1 MGFLFLHADVP
12 TALPLE
18 PAVDAAG
25 YRFVPSSRLFDEVV
39 CLTNVEDAL
48 ERLSTQPV
56 QGLIVDLRI
65 VGIRAA
71 LHRIRADW
79 PLLPLLV
86 VVPTEQ
92 PELINLAHPLRAR
105 CLVAPLQAADV
116 ERFIRHAQGFCPV
129 ERKELDGYLSRFG
142 QDYELTTREHAL
154 VAAGLEGV
162 RRSELLAR
170 FRISENTLKSQVR
183 GLLRKTGQASMDALM
198 RSVLRDVLSQQVER
212 SPNSERS
219 AEADRH
225 TSIPPPLSF
234 G

>member
-12 TALPLE
+12 TGLPLE
-18 PAVDAAG
+18 FNAAG
-25 YRFVPSSRLFDEVV
+25 TTHHLSEACRVRDEVV
-39 CLTNVEDAL
+39 CLTNLEQAL
-48 ERLSTQPV
+48 GRLKAQPV

-65 VGIRAA
+65 PGVREQLI
-71 LHRIRADW
+71 HIRADW

-86 VVPTEQ
+86 VVPTDQ
-92 PELINLAHPLRAR
+92 PQWINLAHPLRAQ
-105 CLVAPLQAADV
+105 CLLAPLQPTDV
-116 ERFIRHAQGFCPV
+116 RRFIQQALSFCPV
-129 ERKELDGYLSRFG
+129 EREELDGYLSRFG

-198 RSVLRDVLSQQVER
+198 RSVLRDVLSQQGDRVPLSESAVDGDR
-212 SPNSERS
+212 S
-219 AEADRH
+219 
-225 TSIPPPLSF
+225 TSIPPPH
-234 G
+234 